1 MRSRLAG
8 LFLALVCAQTLLAVP
23 ATAAPAVRLPS
34 PTGLFPVGTKALHV
48 VDQSR
53 VDTWAPTPR
62 PREVM
67 VQLWYPTW
75 TTRGARAEYAPTEVT
90 RSLEA
95 ALGAPQD
102 SLRAITSNALRDAP
116 TLSNRLPLVLFSHG
130 YAGSR
135 LTTTALAEDLA
146 SHGYLV
152 ASVDHT
158 YEAAAVKFPDGRVIY
173 HSVPPEQSPEDVA
186 AAIRVRAADL
196 SSVLTELLRR
206 RLADPHRVAAI
217 GHSAGGATAFEA
229 ARTDP
234 RIQAAA
240 NLDGG
245 LPSPVTP
252 VPVPALLLTG
262 EWQFDSW
269 TEWANTQHTWSRHL
283 ATSTMGHYSFTDAPH
298 YIAPGNLRDLPAD
311 IFTELFGT
319 ATPTRATELQRTYTR
334 AFLDRHLRGIPTAI
348 LDRPSARYPEVTIRW
363 RR

>member
-8 LFLALVCAQTLLAVP
+8 LFLAVVCAQALLAVP
-23 ATAAPAVRLPS
+23 ATAAPAVRLPR
-34 PTGLFPVGTKALHV
+34 PTGVLPVATSALHV

-53 VDTWAPTPR
+53 VDSWAPTPR
-62 PREVM
+62 PRELM

-75 TTRGARAEYAPTEVT
+75 STRGTRANYAPIEVT

-95 ALGAPQD
+95 ALGAPED
-102 SLRAITSNALRDAP
+102 SLRAITSNALKDAP
-116 TLSNRLPLVLFSHG
+116 ALSNRLPLVLFSHG

-135 LTTTALAEDLA
+135 ATTTALAEDLA

-152 ASVDHT
+152 AAVDHT
-158 YEAAAVKFPDGRVIY
+158 YEAAAVRFPDGRVIY
-173 HSVPPEQSPEDVA
+173 HSVPPEQSPEDVT

-196 SSVLTELLRR
+196 TSVLTELLRR
-206 RLADPHRVAAI
+206 RLADPHRIAAI

-234 RIQAAA
+234 RIRAAA

-252 VPVPALLLTG
+252 VPVPSLLLTG

-269 TEWANTQHTWSRHL
+269 TEWASVQRTWSRHL

-298 YIAPGNLRDLPAD
+298 YIAPANLRDLPAE

-319 ATPTRATELQRTYTR
+319 VSPTRATELQRVYVR
-334 AFLDRHLRGIPTAI
+334 AFLDRWLRGIPTGL
-348 LDRPSARYPEVTIRW
+348 LDRESHKYPEVKIRW
-363 RR
+363 R